1 MIQFDQFFPFFG
13 VVEDVG
19 EDEQTGRVRVRCY
32 GYHTENKSFIPT
44 ETLRWFT
51 CVVSNSAGVSGKG
64 HSPTGYVTG
73 STVFGYFMGSDL
85 QDGIVLGSI
94 TGKPTQQA
102 LTDQG
107 FNDPAGIYPI
117 LVNES
122 DVNRLARN
130 ANIEETIV
138 QSKKDNVR
146 TDVETTDGSW
156 DEPETPYNAE
166 YQKNHVHES
175 ESGHVHEIDDTEG
188 AERLHTYHKSGT
200 FEEIHP
206 DGSKVIKIVKD
217 EYTIIA
223 GDGYFCIE
231 GNASGFVG
239 GNNDL
244 VIKGNNNVKI
254 DGTNTIDV
262 EGKSTLRAPEIQL
275 GEDSD
280 VEPSVLG
287 DKLAAWI
294 TAELVPWL
302 NTHNHIG
309 NLGYPTSPA
318 STGSFGPF
326 EPGTGK
332 KGGAVYS
339 KKNTNQ

>member
-1 MIQFDQFFPFFG
+1 MIKLDQFFPFFG
-13 VVEDVG
+13 VIEDVN
-19 EDEQTGRVRVRCY
+19 DPEQLGRVRVRCY
-32 GYHTENKSFIPT
+32 GFHTENKSFIPSD
-44 ETLRWFT
+44 TLKWFSCIT
-51 CVVSNSAGVSGKG
+51 PNSAGTSGIG
-64 HSPTGYVTG
+64 QSPTGYVTG
-73 STVFGYFMGSDL
+73 STVFGYFMGEEL
-85 QDGIVLGSI
+85 QEGIVVGSI
-94 TGKPTQQA
+94 TGKPTSEA
-102 LTDQG
+102 LADQG
-107 FNDPAGIYPI
+107 FNDPSGIYPI
-117 LVNES
+117 LINES

-138 QSKKDNVR
+138 QSKRDNVR
-146 TDVETTDGSW
+146 TDVETTAGTWS
-156 DEPETPYNAE
+156 EPETPYAAE

-175 ESGHVHEIDDTEG
+175 ESGHINEVDDTEG
-188 AERLHTYHKSGT
+188 AERLHRYHKSGT

-231 GNASGFVG
+231 GDASGFIG
-239 GNNDL
+239 GKNDL
-244 VIKGNNNVKI
+244 YIKGNNDVKI

-262 EGKSTLRAPEIQL
+262 QGKSTLRAPEIQL

-280 VEPSVLG
+280 IEPSVLG
-287 DKLAAWI
+287 DKLATWI
-294 TAELVPWL
+294 TSELVPWL

-309 NLGYPTSPA
+309 NLGFPTSPA
-318 STGSFGPF
+318 ATGTSGPF
-326 EPGTGK
+326 QPGTGA